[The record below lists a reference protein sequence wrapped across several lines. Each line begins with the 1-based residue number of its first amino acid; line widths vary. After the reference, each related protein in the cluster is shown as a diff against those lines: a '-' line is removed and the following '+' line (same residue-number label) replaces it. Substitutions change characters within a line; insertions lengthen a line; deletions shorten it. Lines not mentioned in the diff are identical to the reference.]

1 MATEGEDVSSGTMM
15 VRFPDGEVRY
25 GIFHGTANLASPPL
39 FATGDEA
46 WDHRKNCQHERVPI
60 ADKAGKPFGS
70 LPSCAVY
77 DEGAGEPVECWTNY
91 GGEWTWKA
99 TATKD
104 HVTSNHDAEGEVQGT
119 PDWVA
124 ATHE

>member
-1 MATEGEDVSSGTMM
+1 MSSGTMM

-39 FATGDEA
+39 FATSDEA
-46 WDHRKNCQHERVPI
+46 WEHHRKRCDHERVEKVGNTGVAYTLPTCI
-60 ADKAGKPFGS
+60 A
-70 LPSCAVY
+70 Y

-99 TATKD
+99 TATKT
-104 HVTSNHDAEGEVQGT
+104 HVTSNHDAEGEQRGT
-119 PDWVA
+119 PDWVSS
-124 ATHE
+124 